1 MRSFSRSF
9 SLLFSHWW
17 YLPLSKARQRQWES
31 HWPDTPCG
39 VCPLRASQRQNRQQR
54 KTKSSL
60 NNTGPKIAMG
70 FMTTAAGK
78 TVDHLPESF
87 SFGLSLLSDTE
98 DMKPLSNI
106 WVQNPKSEI
115 LIIVPGVRLSPLRE
129 LTSPLLLWSW
139 GVSKRYLQQTC
150 WIEAPHKGFF
160 VCLLLRP
167 SQFCQVGWSS
177 QVTHKANEAQQGAD
191 SLIQSTIARK
201 FLPVLRAYLCA
212 GQEKNC
218 HVWLSETL
226 LKNIDLIVIFKLIA
240 ESWVQRR
247 KRSIESR
254 MAAK

>member
-17 YLPLSKARQRQWES
+17 YLCLSKAEQRQWES

-39 VCPLRASQRQNRQQR
+39 ACPLRASQRQNRQQR

-78 TVDHLPESF
+78 TVDHLPGSF

-129 LTSPLLLWSW
+129 LTSPLPLWSW
-139 GVSKRYLQQTC
+139 GVSKRYLQQTY
-150 WIEAPHKGFF
+150 WIEAPCKGFF
-160 VCLLLRP
+160 MCLLLRP

-212 GQEKNC
+212 RQEKNC

-226 LKNIDLIVIFKLIA
+226 LKNIDPIVIFKLIA
-240 ESWVQRR
+240 ESWMQRR